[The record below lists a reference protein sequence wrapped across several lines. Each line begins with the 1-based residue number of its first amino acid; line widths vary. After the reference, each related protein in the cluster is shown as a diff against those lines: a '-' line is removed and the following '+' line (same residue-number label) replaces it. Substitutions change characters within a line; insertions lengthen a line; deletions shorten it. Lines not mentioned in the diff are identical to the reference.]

1 MARPK
6 PYTIKPGINYVP
18 RRRKFLFKPAPTANY
33 TPIVAEGPAP
43 VPVAPPLGE
52 LVVFSS
58 PQAYCGIA
66 EYSRDLDAELV
77 KLGVRVRQHTLAETN
92 VLRDVQPGTVLL
104 LHVEPSLLSPDF
116 DNALATA
123 LQRGAYVGVCFHYLD
138 EILLRRFASRA
149 HAMVVHRNYGISNP
163 LFHEVPL
170 GCPVYEPPPYAER
183 LAIRERLGIPSG
195 VTVVTTLGFLS
206 PWKRL
211 PEVAVEL
218 LAQNAGIFVQ
228 MICPSHFSGES
239 MGEVSRMRDIASV
252 YQGTLRW
259 SPEFIPA
266 SEVLDRVAA
275 SDLGFVYHPVNTGS
289 CSAATKPFVS
299 ARCPVVLTP
308 SNHSSDVREGAYRVP
323 GYDLGEFTRA
333 VVAVAR
339 DAHMMHQL
347 RDGMQRDYERLNM
360 TRVAQM
366 YVDVYRK
373 IGVGLV

>member
-77 KLGVRVRQHTLAETN
+77 KLGVKVRQHTLAETN

-104 LHVEPSLLSPDF
+104 LHVEPSLLGADF

-149 HAMVVHRNYGISNP
+149 HAMVVHRDYGISNP

-170 GCPVYEPPPYAER
+170 GCPVYEPPSSAKRE
-183 LAIRERLGIPSG
+183 IRQRLGIPPDA
-195 VTVVTTLGFLS
+195 TVVTTLGFLS

-211 PEVAVEL
+211 PEVALNL

-239 MGEVSRMRDIASV
+239 MGEVSKMRDLASV
-252 YQGTLRW
+252 HSANLRW

-323 GYDLGEFTRA
+323 SYDLGEFTRM

-339 DAHMMHQL
+339 DPRLLIELQA
-347 RDGMQRDYERLNM
+347 GMQRDYERLNM
-360 TRVAQM
+360 KRVAEM
-366 YVDVYRK
+366 YLDVYRK